1 MIRSPSE
8 TAGQHF
14 DYVVCT
20 HKAVDPHG
28 AIIPLDPVVDENNT
42 TIVVLQNGVGNEDP
56 FRERFPSATIISGV
70 VRLINSLFLYTQ
82 WLIVYR
88 SGSAH
93 RSKPQG

>member
-70 VRLINSLFLYTQ
+70 VRALSIFFFFF
-82 WLIVYR
+82 YR
-88 SGSAH
+88 LDG
-93 RSKPQG
+93 